1 MSTARA
7 LTGSLAGLLVWLGI
21 GAGGAGAGVIL
32 PVDPVTKQ
40 PIVASPV
47 TVSIFQGGVDV
58 TDSWLPTPGQTVQV
72 VVNGLASPTL
82 SLVFDAVTAANPVA
96 NNALTT
102 SAYPGVCTN
111 FGSGTGADFTL
122 SGDQLAAEDCG
133 GMAVVLVNGTHHF
146 VLPQDS
152 DYDGMPDLWEAL
164 HCPSS
169 TPNCLQPAADIDAGP
184 LSGSACCDGIANF
197 DEYRGFRVSGAYTR
211 THPGLK
217 DLFVHLVNPQ
227 CQTSAGSTQSLL
239 VGPSAYPTGG
249 ASLFANMDAL
259 LPPGP
264 AGPRIHPLCYTP
276 GATHGTCDEWVDN
289 LAGFS
294 PLTGFV
300 FQPGTDGPI
309 SDRSI
314 KRNALYG
321 PAVQKGLRITEC
333 LDNSFSSP
341 LGVAAI
347 GTPLGSDNALIY
359 TRRVS
364 DRSIKRNAL
373 YGPAVQKGL
382 RITECLDNS
391 FSSPLGVAAIGT
403 PLGSDNALIFTRRV
417 ADFINGLIDQ
427 GAGRRLRHYAFED
440 GSWVVRFESAGAPT
454 DADRGVII
462 SAALQF
468 YVGMEL
474 VHSLNLTPTEV
485 LVRRTSYGHHH
496 APLTGSGVDQQIT
509 TKIDKSASGFNSFY
523 IPCCFAP
530 GDQTDFALR

>member
-217 DLFVHLVNPQ
+217 DLFVHLLNPQ

-249 ASLFANMDAL
+249 ASLFANMDTL

-359 TRRVS
+359 
-364 DRSIKRNAL
+364 
-373 YGPAVQKGL
+373 
-382 RITECLDNS
+382 
-391 FSSPLGVAAIGT
+391 
-403 PLGSDNALIFTRRV
+403 TRRV

>member
-249 ASLFANMDAL
+249 ASLFANMDTL

-359 TRRVS
+359 TRRV
-364 DRSIKRNAL
+364 
-373 YGPAVQKGL
+373 
-382 RITECLDNS
+382 
-391 FSSPLGVAAIGT
+391 
-403 PLGSDNALIFTRRV
+403 
-417 ADFINGLIDQ
+417 ADFINGLNDQ

>member
-82 SLVFDAVTAANPVA
+82 SLVFDAATAANPVA
-96 NNALTT
+96 SNALTT

-197 DEYRGFRVSGAYTR
+197 DEYRGFRVSGAYLR

-217 DLFVHLVNPQ
+217 DLFVHLLNPQ

-249 ASLFANMDAL
+249 ASLFAHMDTL

-359 TRRVS
+359 
-364 DRSIKRNAL
+364 
-373 YGPAVQKGL
+373 
-382 RITECLDNS
+382 
-391 FSSPLGVAAIGT
+391 
-403 PLGSDNALIFTRRV
+403 TRRV

>member
-82 SLVFDAVTAANPVA
+82 SLVFDAATAANPVA
-96 NNALTT
+96 SNALTT

-249 ASLFANMDAL
+249 ASLFANMDTL

-359 TRRVS
+359 
-364 DRSIKRNAL
+364 
-373 YGPAVQKGL
+373 
-382 RITECLDNS
+382 
-391 FSSPLGVAAIGT
+391 
-403 PLGSDNALIFTRRV
+403 TRRV